1 MGWYSLGKHGRYSA
15 FLEVI
20 NMVKKYIRIGI
31 VILVSLL
38 AASTYTLYNRNQN
51 LKEEISVSM
60 SNQKAFIAE
69 NSSLKEKNKVFKFTI
84 EQLNYYNDSILQK
97 MNDVRK
103 ELKIKDKDLKQM
115 QYLLSKSTKRDTVLF
130 TDTIFKDKE
139 LTLDTLIGD
148 KWYNIRLGLE
158 YPNLIYTE
166 PTFISEKYII
176 TNKRKET
183 INPPK
188 KFFLFRWF
196 QRKHWVMEV
205 YIKEKNP
212 YIKEINNKF
221 VEIIE

>member
-1 MGWYSLGKHGRYSA
+1 
-15 FLEVI
+15 
-20 NMVKKYIRIGI
+20 MVKKYIRIGI

-38 AASTYTLYNRNQN
+38 SISVYTLYTYNQK
-51 LKEEISVSM
+51 LKEETATLI

-69 NSSLKEKNKVFKFTI
+69 NSSLKNENRVFKFTV

-103 ELKIKDKDLKQM
+103 EKNLKQL
-115 QYLLSKSTKRDTVLF
+115 QYLLSVSTKKDTVLF
-130 TDTIFKDKE
+130 TDTIFRDKS
-139 LTLDTLIGD
+139 LALDTIIGD
-148 KWYNIRLGLE
+148 KWYNIRLGLK
-158 YPNLIYTE
+158 YPFYIYTE
-166 PTFISEKYII
+166 PTFTSEKYII
-176 TNKRKET
+176 VNKKKET
-183 INPPK
+183 VNPPK

-205 YIKEKNP
+205 HIKEKNP

>member
-1 MGWYSLGKHGRYSA
+1 MA
-15 FLEVI
+15 
-20 NMVKKYIRIGI
+20 KKYIRIGI

-38 AASTYTLYNRNQN
+38 SISVYTLYTNNQK
-51 LKEEISVSM
+51 LKEETSTLI

-69 NSSLKEKNKVFKFTI
+69 NSSLKEENRVFKFTI

-103 ELKIKDKDLKQM
+103 ELKIKDSNLKQM
-115 QYLLSKSTKRDTVLF
+115 QYLSSVSTKKDTVLF
-130 TDTIFKDKE
+130 TDTVFRDKS
-139 LTLDTLIGD
+139 LALDTIIGD
-148 KWYNIRLGLE
+148 KWYNIRLGLK

-166 PTFISEKYII
+166 PTFTSEKYII
-176 TNKRKET
+176 VNKKKET

-205 YIKEKNP
+205 HIKEKNP
-212 YIKEINNKF
+212 YIKEVNNKF

>member
-1 MGWYSLGKHGRYSA
+1 
-15 FLEVI
+15 
-20 NMVKKYIRIGI
+20 MVKKYIRIGVI
-31 VILVSLL
+31 VLTSLL
-38 AASTYTLYNRNQN
+38 AVSTYIFYNRNQN

-69 NSSLKEKNKVFKFTI
+69 NSSLKEENRVFKFTV

-97 MNDVRK
+97 MNEVRK
-103 ELKIKDKDLKQM
+103 ELKIKNKDLKQM
-115 QYLLSKSTKRDTVLF
+115 QYLLSEATKKDTIVFRDTLF
-130 TDTIFKDKE
+130 REPTLDIDTI
-139 LTLDTLIGD
+139 IGD
-148 KWYNIRLGLE
+148 KWYSIRLGLK
-158 YPNLIYTE
+158 YPNLITTN

-176 TNKRKET
+176 VNKKKET

-205 YIKEKNP
+205 NIKEKNP
-212 YIKEINNKF
+212 YIKETNNKF

>member
-1 MGWYSLGKHGRYSA
+1 
-15 FLEVI
+15 
-20 NMVKKYIRIGI
+20 MVKRYIRIGI
-31 VILVSLL
+31 VILISLL
-38 AASTYTLYNRNQN
+38 TVSTYTLYNRNQD

-60 SNQKAFIAE
+60 TNQKAFITE
-69 NSSLKEKNKVFKFTI
+69 NTSLKEENRAFKFTV

-103 ELKIKDKDLKQM
+103 ELKIKDNNLKQM
-115 QYLLSKSTKRDTVLF
+115 QYLSSVSTKKDTILF
-130 TDTIFKDKE
+130 TDTIFKDKG
-139 LTLDTLIGD
+139 LALDTIIGD
-148 KWYNIRLGLE
+148 KWYNIRLGLK
-158 YPNLIYTE
+158 YPNLIYTK
-166 PTFISEKYII
+166 PTFTSEKYII
-176 TNKRKET
+176 VNKKKET

-205 YIKEKNP
+205 HIKEKNP

>member
-1 MGWYSLGKHGRYSA
+1 M
-15 FLEVI
+15 I
-20 NMVKKYIRIGI
+20 KKYIRIGVI
-31 VILVSLL
+31 VLTSLL
-38 AASTYTLYNRNQN
+38 AVSTYIFYNRNQD

-60 SNQKAFIAE
+60 TNQKAFIAE
-69 NSSLKEKNKVFKFTI
+69 NSSLKEENRVFKFTV

-97 MNDVRK
+97 MNEVRK

-115 QYLLSKSTKRDTVLF
+115 QYLSSVSTKKDTILF
-130 TDTIFKDKE
+130 TDTIFKDKG
-139 LTLDTLIGD
+139 LALDTIIGD
-148 KWYNIRLGLE
+148 KWYNIRLGLK
-158 YPNLIYTE
+158 YPNLIYTK
-166 PTFISEKYII
+166 PTFTSEKYII
-176 TNKRKET
+176 VNKKKET

-205 YIKEKNP
+205 HIKEKNP